1 MEGALSGTALA
12 VPLTSAALL
21 THVLVQASYP
31 LENLAYL
38 AEEFCRVYLGLPAG
52 SDPVGDELNRDF
64 NLCGSAGVNAVWDS
78 LVHLAAQQLCVAGH
92 L

>member
-1 MEGALSGTALA
+1 M
-12 VPLTSAALL
+12 
-21 THVLVQASYP
+21 LVQASYP

-38 AEEFCRVYLGLPAG
+38 AEEFCRVYLSLPAG

-64 NLCGSAGVNAVWDS
+64 NLCGTSGVNAVWDS
-78 LVHLAAQQLCVAGH
+78 LVNLAAQQLCVAGH